1 MHSIVHNVGVAA
13 QIGSYSDATE
23 VPPVARWLLTS
34 GMPKLPYR
42 RQPDGN
48 PPKKWV
54 PDCIDRFVDSASHPH
69 PPPGSTFRLDGF
81 LLYDA
86 SEEHLEVLFLTWT
99 AEFGPHAIKGVLWH
113 RTPRTARKVA
123 FPGFVVGCGHDGR
136 DAQVILG
143 E

>member
-13 QIGSYSDATE
+13 QIGNYSDATE

-54 PDCIDRFVDSASHPH
+54 PDCIDRFVDSASRPH
-69 PPPGSTFRLDGF
+69 SPPGSTFRLDGSCF
-81 LLYDA
+81 TTHQRNIWKSSSSLGRRNSARMRLKA
-86 SEEHLEVLFLTWT
+86 SS
-99 AEFGPHAIKGVLWH
+99 G
-113 RTPRTARKVA
+113 TAR
-123 FPGFVVGCGHDGR
+123 PGPRARLRSQASSSAAGMTAAMR
-136 DAQVILG
+136 R
-143 E
+143 